1 MIVLKIITIIISSL
15 FGCYIGRKMIERCYL
30 LDVLPV
36 VKVLNWENGKDYK
49 VDQLIGEKKKQLV
62 FMEFC
67 SSSEI
72 SMQLICAVDK
82 WGIKYKLSHM
92 PMYIDKNVKCVFA
105 CDVENM
111 PLKIYGARCERKVV
125 YKINGVADEKYI
137 LPQIKYF
144 DRFEIY
150 KDVQSDKD

>member
-1 MIVLKIITIIISSL
+1 MIVLKFIAIIISSL
-15 FGCYIGRKMIERCYL
+15 FGCYIGQKMIERCYL

-36 VKVLNWENGKDYK
+36 VQVLNWENGKDYK
-49 VDQLIGEKKKQLV
+49 VDKMIGEKKNQLV

-72 SMQLICAVDK
+72 SIQLICAVDK
-82 WGIKYKLSHM
+82 WGVKYELSHM
-92 PMYIDKNVKCVFA
+92 PIYIDKNVKCVFA

-111 PLKIYGARCERKVV
+111 PLKIYSARCERKVV
-125 YKINGVADEKYI
+125 YKISGAADKKYI

-144 DRFEIY
+144 DR
-150 KDVQSDKD
+150 SLNR

>member
-15 FGCYIGRKMIERCYL
+15 FGCYVGQKMIERCYL

-125 YKINGVADEKYI
+125 YKINGMADEKYI

-150 KDVQSDKD
+150 KDVQSDKN

>member
-1 MIVLKIITIIISSL
+1 MIVLRMIAIIISSL
-15 FGCYIGRKMIERCYL
+15 FGCYVGQKMIERCYL

-125 YKINGVADEKYI
+125 YKINGMADEKYI

>member
-15 FGCYIGRKMIERCYL
+15 FGCYVGQKMIERCYL

-36 VKVLNWENGKDYK
+36 LKVLNWENGKDYK

-125 YKINGVADEKYI
+125 YKINGMADEKYI

>member
-15 FGCYIGRKMIERCYL
+15 FGCYIGQKMIERCYL

-125 YKINGVADEKYI
+125 YKINGMADEKYI

>member
-1 MIVLKIITIIISSL
+1 MLKIITIIISSL
-15 FGCYIGRKMIERCYL
+15 FGCYVGQKMIERCYL

-125 YKINGVADEKYI
+125 YKINGMADEKYI

>member
-1 MIVLKIITIIISSL
+1 MIVLRMIAIIISSL

-49 VDQLIGEKKKQLV
+49 IDQLIGEKKKQLV

-67 SSSEI
+67 SLSEI
-72 SMQLICAVDK
+72 SLQLICAVDK
-82 WGIKYKLSHM
+82 WGVKYELPHM
-92 PMYIDKNVKCVFA
+92 PTYIDKDVKCVFA

-137 LPQIKYF
+137 LPQIKCF
-144 DRFEIY
+144 DR
-150 KDVQSDKD
+150 SLNW

>member
-1 MIVLKIITIIISSL
+1 MIVLRMIAIIISSL
-15 FGCYIGRKMIERCYL
+15 FGCYVGQKMIERCYL

-49 VDQLIGEKKKQLV
+49 IDQLIGEKKKQLV

-67 SSSEI
+67 SLSEI
-72 SMQLICAVDK
+72 SLQLICAVDK
-82 WGIKYKLSHM
+82 WDVKYELSHM

-125 YKINGVADEKYI
+125 YKINGMADEKYI

>member
-1 MIVLKIITIIISSL
+1 MIVLRMIAIIISSL
-15 FGCYIGRKMIERCYL
+15 FGCYIGQEMIERYHL

-36 VKVLNWENGKDYK
+36 VKVLSLENGKDYK
-49 VDQLIGEKKKQLV
+49 ADQMIGEKKKQLV

-67 SSSEI
+67 SLSEI
-72 SMQLICAVDK
+72 SLQLICAVDK
-82 WGIKYKLSHM
+82 WGVKYELSM
-92 PMYIDKNVKCVFA
+92 PTYIDKDVKCVFA

-137 LPQIKYF
+137 LPQIKCF
-144 DRFEIY
+144 DR
-150 KDVQSDKD
+150 SLNW

>member
-1 MIVLKIITIIISSL
+1 MIVLRMIAIIISSL
-15 FGCYIGRKMIERCYL
+15 FGCYVGQKMIERCYL

-49 VDQLIGEKKKQLV
+49 IDQLIGEKKKQLV

-67 SSSEI
+67 SLSEI
-72 SMQLICAVDK
+72 SLQLICAVDK
-82 WGIKYKLSHM
+82 WGVKYELSHM

-111 PLKIYGARCERKVV
+111 PLKIYSARCERKVV
-125 YKINGVADEKYI
+125 YKINGMADEKYI

>member
-1 MIVLKIITIIISSL
+1 M
-15 FGCYIGRKMIERCYL
+15 
-30 LDVLPV
+30 
-36 VKVLNWENGKDYK
+36 
-49 VDQLIGEKKKQLV
+49 
-62 FMEFC
+62 
-67 SSSEI
+67 
-72 SMQLICAVDK
+72 
-82 WGIKYKLSHM
+82 SHM

-125 YKINGVADEKYI
+125 YKINGMADEKDI

>member
-15 FGCYIGRKMIERCYL
+15 FGCYVGQKMIERCYL

-92 PMYIDKNVKCVFA
+92 PMYIDKNVKCVFV

-125 YKINGVADEKYI
+125 YKINGMADEKYI

>member
-15 FGCYIGRKMIERCYL
+15 FGGYIGQKMIERCYL

-36 VKVLNWENGKDYK
+36 VQVLNWENGKDYK
-49 VDQLIGEKKKQLV
+49 VDQMIGEKKNQLV

-72 SMQLICAVDK
+72 SIQLICAVDK
-82 WGIKYKLSHM
+82 WGVKYELSHM
-92 PMYIDKNVKCVFA
+92 PIYIDKNVKCVFA

-111 PLKIYGARCERKVV
+111 PLKIYSARCERKVV
-125 YKINGVADEKYI
+125 YKINDADKKYI
-137 LPQIKYF
+137 RPRIKIF
-144 DRFEIY
+144 DRSEIM
-150 KDVQSDKD
+150 

>member
-15 FGCYIGRKMIERCYL
+15 FGCYVVQKMIERCYL

-125 YKINGVADEKYI
+125 YKINGMADEKYI

>member
-15 FGCYIGRKMIERCYL
+15 FGCYVGQKMIERCYV

-125 YKINGVADEKYI
+125 YKINGMADEKYI

>member
-1 MIVLKIITIIISSL
+1 MIVLRMIAIIISSL
-15 FGCYIGRKMIERCYL
+15 FGCYIGQEMIERYHL

-36 VKVLNWENGKDYK
+36 VKVLSLENGKDYK
-49 VDQLIGEKKKQLV
+49 ADQMIGEKKNQLV

-72 SMQLICAVDK
+72 SIQLICAVDK
-82 WGIKYKLSHM
+82 WGIKHELSHM

-105 CDVENM
+105 CDVKNM

-125 YKINGVADEKYI
+125 YKINGMADEKYI

-150 KDVQSDKD
+150 KDAQSDKD

>member
-1 MIVLKIITIIISSL
+1 M
-15 FGCYIGRKMIERCYL
+15 
-30 LDVLPV
+30 
-36 VKVLNWENGKDYK
+36 LNWENGKDYK

-125 YKINGVADEKYI
+125 YKINGMADEKYI

-150 KDVQSDKD
+150 KDVQSDKDWQWIHNDVLFII

>member
-15 FGCYIGRKMIERCYL
+15 FGCYVGQKMIERCYL
-30 LDVLPV
+30 LYVLPV

-125 YKINGVADEKYI
+125 YKINGMADEKYI

>member
-15 FGCYIGRKMIERCYL
+15 FGCYVGQKMIERCYL

-125 YKINGVADEKYI
+125 YKINGMADEKYI

>member
-1 MIVLKIITIIISSL
+1 MIVLRMIAIIISSL
-15 FGCYIGRKMIERCYL
+15 FGCYVGQKMIERCYL

-49 VDQLIGEKKKQLV
+49 IDQLIGEKKKQLV

-67 SSSEI
+67 SLSEI
-72 SMQLICAVDK
+72 SLQLICAVDK
-82 WGIKYKLSHM
+82 WGVKYELSHM

-125 YKINGVADEKYI
+125 YKINGMADEKYI

>member
-1 MIVLKIITIIISSL
+1 
-15 FGCYIGRKMIERCYL
+15 
-30 LDVLPV
+30 
-36 VKVLNWENGKDYK
+36 
-49 VDQLIGEKKKQLV
+49 
-62 FMEFC
+62 MEFC

-125 YKINGVADEKYI
+125 YKINGMADEKYI

>member
-1 MIVLKIITIIISSL
+1 MIVLRMIAIIISSL
-15 FGCYIGRKMIERCYL
+15 FGCYIGQKMIERYHL

-36 VKVLNWENGKDYK
+36 VKVLSLENGKDYK
-49 VDQLIGEKKKQLV
+49 VDQMIGEKKNQLV

-72 SMQLICAVDK
+72 SIQLICAVDK
-82 WGIKYKLSHM
+82 WGVKYELSHM
-92 PMYIDKNVKCVFA
+92 PIYIDKNVKCVFA

-111 PLKIYGARCERKVV
+111 PLKIYSARCERKVV
-125 YKINGVADEKYI
+125 YKISGAADKKYI

-144 DRFEIY
+144 DR
-150 KDVQSDKD
+150 SLNR

>member
-1 MIVLKIITIIISSL
+1 MIVLKFIAIIISSL
-15 FGCYIGRKMIERCYL
+15 FGCYIGQKMIERCYL

-36 VKVLNWENGKDYK
+36 VQVLNWENGKDYK
-49 VDQLIGEKKKQLV
+49 VDQMIGEKKNQLV

-72 SMQLICAVDK
+72 SIQLICAVDK
-82 WGIKYKLSHM
+82 WGVKYELSHM
-92 PMYIDKNVKCVFA
+92 PIYIDKNVKCVFA

-125 YKINGVADEKYI
+125 YKINGMADEKYI

>member
-1 MIVLKIITIIISSL
+1 MIVLRMIAIIISSL
-15 FGCYIGRKMIERCYL
+15 FGCYIGQKMIERCYL

-49 VDQLIGEKKKQLV
+49 IDQLIGEKKKQLV

-67 SSSEI
+67 SLSEI
-72 SMQLICAVDK
+72 SLQLICAVDK
-82 WGIKYKLSHM
+82 WGVKYELSHM

-125 YKINGVADEKYI
+125 YKINGMADEKYI

>member
-15 FGCYIGRKMIERCYL
+15 FGCYVGQKMIERCYL

-36 VKVLNWENGKDYK
+36 VKVLNWENGKDSK

-125 YKINGVADEKYI
+125 YKINGMADEKYI

>member
-15 FGCYIGRKMIERCYL
+15 FGCYVGQKMIERCYL

-36 VKVLNWENGKDYK
+36 VKVLNWEIGKDYK

-125 YKINGVADEKYI
+125 YKINGMADEKYI

>member
-15 FGCYIGRKMIERCYL
+15 FGCYIGQKMIERCYL

-49 VDQLIGEKKKQLV
+49 IDQLIGEKKKQLV

-67 SSSEI
+67 SLSEI
-72 SMQLICAVDK
+72 SLQLICAVDK
-82 WGIKYKLSHM
+82 WGVKYELSHM
-92 PMYIDKNVKCVFA
+92 PTYIDKNVKCVFA

-125 YKINGVADEKYI
+125 YKINGMADEKYI

>member
-15 FGCYIGRKMIERCYL
+15 FGCYVGQKMIERCYL

-125 YKINGVADEKYI
+125 YKINGMADEKYI
-137 LPQIKYF
+137 FPQIKYF

>member
-1 MIVLKIITIIISSL
+1 
-15 FGCYIGRKMIERCYL
+15 MIERCYL

-125 YKINGVADEKYI
+125 YKINGMADEKYI

>member
-15 FGCYIGRKMIERCYL
+15 FGCYVGQKMIERCYL

-125 YKINGVADEKYI
+125 YKINGMADEKYI
-137 LPQIKYF
+137 LPQIKYI